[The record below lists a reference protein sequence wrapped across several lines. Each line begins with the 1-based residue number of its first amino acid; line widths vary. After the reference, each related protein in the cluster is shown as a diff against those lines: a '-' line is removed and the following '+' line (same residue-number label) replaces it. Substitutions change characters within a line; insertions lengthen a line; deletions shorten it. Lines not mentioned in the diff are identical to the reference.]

1 MLQNVINTLPLFLLV
16 FMRATSFFIT
26 APIFSTKSVPNR
38 FKVGL
43 GFFIALLV
51 TAGIDTESSLT
62 LDLNFMIFIIK
73 ELFIGLA
80 LGFIA
85 SLILYTV
92 QVAGAF
98 IDFQMGFAI
107 ANVIDPQTRA
117 QVPIIANFKYM
128 LALLFLVTVDGHHM
142 MLDGLV
148 KSYEI
153 LPADTLLKQIES
165 ESLARFI
172 AEVFADMFF
181 AAFQL
186 SLPIVASLFLVDVAL
201 GLLARAVPQVN
212 IFVIGLP
219 LKIFVGFILIL
230 VTIPTFFFLL
240 RGVFREMID
249 TMGQLIQILGG

>member
-1 MLQNVINTLPLFLLV
+1 MESVVNALPLFLLV

-26 APIFSTKSVPNR
+26 APIFSTRSVPNR

-43 GFFIALLV
+43 GFFIALIV
-51 TAGIDTESSLT
+51 TAGLGAETDLA
-62 LDLNFMIFIIK
+62 LDLMFVIYILK

-98 IDFQMGFAI
+98 IDFQMGFVI
-107 ANVIDPQTRA
+107 ANVIDPQTRT
-117 QVPIIANFKYM
+117 QVPIIGNFKYM
-128 LALLFLVTVDGHHM
+128 LALLFLVSVDGHHM

-148 KSYEI
+148 RSYEL
-153 LPADTLLKQIES
+153 LPANALLSQADS
-165 ESLARFI
+165 QSLARFI
-172 AEVFADMFF
+172 AEVFAGMFF
-181 AAFQL
+181 SAFQL
-186 SLPIVASLFLVDVAL
+186 ALPIVASLFLVDVAL

-212 IFVIGLP
+212 IFVVGLP
-219 LKIFVGFILIL
+219 LKIFVGFVLIL

-240 RGVFREMID
+240 RGVFQEMLD
-249 TMGQLIQILGG
+249 TMGRLIQLLGG